1 MELETRALEASAR
14 EEAATVEKA
23 PISAESKGAA
33 QADEVRR
40 FPNRARWL
48 TERLRE
54 RAWNKHDLSR
64 QGGPDHK
71 TAQKVLDGLAIRED
85 ALEKVADALS
95 NKGGKVTVL
104 DIPQD

>member
-40 FPNRARWL
+40 FPNRARWF
-48 TERLRE
+48 
-54 RAWNKHDLSR
+54 D
-64 QGGPDHK
+64 
-71 TAQKVLDGLAIRED
+71 
-85 ALEKVADALS
+85 
-95 NKGGKVTVL
+95 
-104 DIPQD
+104 